1 MRRGRGTVPRKA
13 TKTARF
19 LDLTAERHGP
29 LAHIPLDRVAGIS
42 ADLAPQVDLNP
53 GAARTALRR
62 AILTAQNG
70 DPR

>member
-1 MRRGRGTVPRKA
+1 LWLLRLAVAPASTVSGFRAWVLTETDPGKA

-29 LAHIPLDRVAGIS
+29 LASIPLDRI
-42 ADLAPQVDLNP
+42 
-53 GAARTALRR
+53 AR
-62 AILTAQNG
+62 NG